1 MPILNKD
8 IKKLYSRSAG
18 RCNICSMNLI
28 ENDIQIGEMAHI
40 IAKSSNGPRG
50 IQDTIDNSY
59 DNLILLCPTHHTI
72 VDKNPE
78 KYTTEVLRSIKDKY
92 EKDISNRLDID
103 KEHLE
108 DLSTLNTLFKY
119 IPILDF
125 RAMILELPNRISLDF
140 TKVEMFDAFVVDNPH
155 LFPFYDNELTNK
167 WNIFLEKLNKIDDWV
182 AGTLTKTNRLIT
194 LDEMLNSTSTEG
206 GYNIYVHDDN
216 GYLVLNK
223 RFLSYEQIEIVNKN
237 VSRLVQEFIY
247 AHTDLIDYIRYNYR
261 NIEWGRNGRG

>member
-18 RCNICSMNLI
+18 RCNICNMDLV
-28 ENDIQIGEMAHI
+28 EDKVQIGEMAHI
-40 IAKSSNGPRG
+40 IAKSYSGPRG

-78 KYTTEVLRSIKDKY
+78 KYTIEVLKSIKDKY

-103 KEHLE
+103 KEHLA

-125 RAMILELPNRISLDF
+125 RGMILELPNRISLEF

-167 WNIFLEKLNKIDDWV
+167 WNMFLKKLNKIDDWV

-223 RFLSYEQIEIVNKN
+223 QFLSYEQIELVNKN

-247 AHTDLIDYIRYNYR
+247 AHTDLIDYIRYNYKD
-261 NIEWGRNGRG
+261 IEWGRNERG